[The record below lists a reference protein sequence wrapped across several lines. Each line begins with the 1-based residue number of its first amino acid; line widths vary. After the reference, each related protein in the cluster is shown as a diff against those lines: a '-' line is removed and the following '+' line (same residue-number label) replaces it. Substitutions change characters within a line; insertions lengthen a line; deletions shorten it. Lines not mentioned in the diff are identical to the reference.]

1 MRRSDVVTVRA
12 SVNVPAEPVASRNSP
27 KPSLEVSVTVARSS
41 GADVLASTTEPLIV
55 PAAGVGTGCCVGDK
69 AKMSKL
75 ETTSIERDR
84 G

>member
-1 MRRSDVVTVRA
+1 
-12 SVNVPAEPVASRNSP
+12 
-27 KPSLEVSVTVARSS
+27 VSVTVARSS